1 MMKKVLAVVAVVCVV
16 CVAGTALAQQ
26 HGRGNQSQQMNR
38 QQVMRNAPERPQN
51 VSDDFR
57 APRRDFR
64 PGQPGQPTRGEM
76 RSPNQPGHEG
86 MRCGFKGG
94 HREHIFT
101 PDMPKE
107 IRAKA
112 VELAKLR
119 IDLEEAMTS
128 RPLNKEKALEVH
140 AKMQTVK
147 QEISTWRF
155 TQKLER
161 IEAMQKQHELN
172 RNVPP
177 ARPGMP
183 APEKPAPEAPAPEEA
198 Q

>member
-1 MMKKVLAVVAVVCVV
+1 MMKKVLAVAAVVCVV

-26 HGRGNQSQQMNR
+26 HGRGNQSQQMNHPR
-38 QQVMRNAPERPQN
+38 MMFEASRDFRPQN
-51 VSDDFR
+51 VSGDFR
-57 APRRDFR
+57 APRKDFR
-64 PGQPGQPTRGEM
+64 PGQPANNEPHR
-76 RSPNQPGHEG
+76 PGHEG
-86 MRCGFKGG
+86 MRCGFDGG

-101 PDMPKE
+101 PDMPQE

-119 IDLEEAMTS
+119 VDLEEAMTS

-140 AKMQTVK
+140 AKMQKVE
-147 QEISTWRF
+147 QEIDTWRF
-155 TQKLER
+155 TQKLEH

-183 APEKPAPEAPAPEEA
+183 APEKPAPEAPVPEQA

>member
-1 MMKKVLAVVAVVCVV
+1 MMKKVLAVTAVVCVM
-16 CVAGTALAQQ
+16 CVAGSALAQQ

-64 PGQPGQPTRGEM
+64 PGQPGQPAHGEM
-76 RSPNQPGHEG
+76 SRPNQPGHEG
-86 MRCGFKGG
+86 RRCGFDGG
-94 HREHIFT
+94 HRGPLFT
-101 PDMPKE
+101 PDMPNE
-107 IRAKA
+107 IREKA
-112 VELAKLR
+112 AELAKLR
-119 IDLEEAMTS
+119 VDLEEAMTS

-140 AKMQTVK
+140 AKMQKVR
-147 QEISTWRF
+147 QEIATWRF
-155 TQKLER
+155 TQRLER
-161 IEAMQKQHELN
+161 IEAMQKQRELN

-183 APEKPAPEAPAPEEA
+183 APEKPAPEAPVPEQA